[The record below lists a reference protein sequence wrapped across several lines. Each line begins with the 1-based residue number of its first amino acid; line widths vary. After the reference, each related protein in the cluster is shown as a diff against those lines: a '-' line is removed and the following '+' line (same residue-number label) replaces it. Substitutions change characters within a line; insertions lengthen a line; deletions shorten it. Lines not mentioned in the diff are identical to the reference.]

1 MSYPYFNL
9 VKYFINDL
17 QIEID
22 QINLYKKNAIFFL
35 FDNITKIYCIDK
47 NYNLITQVLQFL
59 IDKNINI
66 KQIDYKGNTLFL
78 YLSKIWNL
86 SLLKMLY
93 NSGIDINK
101 CNKLSDSDESLNDY
115 LLSKKPKLY
124 LADFLGR
131 TPVFYLFVKMNDEFN
146 SNLLDPISSLSKLLE
161 Y

>member
-59 IDKNINI
+59 IDKKINI

-101 CNKLSDSDESLNDY
+101 CNK
-115 LLSKKPKLY
+115 
-124 LADFLGR
+124 
-131 TPVFYLFVKMNDEFN
+131 
-146 SNLLDPISSLSKLLE
+146 
-161 Y
+161 